1 MTRVLKELKIFDHYL
16 RGSPGQK
23 KLLIESGNV
32 AFDET
37 VVRTP
42 EPGQDVQLTV
52 DAGIQSIV
60 YREALAAKTSY
71 GAICINSF
79 AGCENGDILSIVN
92 VPAADPSDRK
102 I

>member
-1 MTRVLKELKIFDHYL
+1 MTGVLKELKNLLIIIC
-16 RGSPGQK
+16 GSPGQK

-37 VVRTP
+37 IVRTP

-60 YREALAAKTSY
+60 QKH
-71 GAICINSF
+71 
-79 AGCENGDILSIVN
+79 
-92 VPAADPSDRK
+92 
-102 I
+102 